1 MEDDGGD
8 DPAAHAGQQVLV
20 LGRAERRDEA
30 RDPPPNGIAAT
41 ARAPWPTAPVAAHF
55 QPAKISSAAA
65 EALVLDSEVRTAF
78 SAAVILREVS

>member
-20 LGRAERRDEA
+20 LGRADRRDEA

-41 ARAPWPTAPVAAHF
+41 ARAPWPAAPVAAHF
-55 QPAKISSAAA
+55 QPAAAA
-65 EALVLDSEVRTAF
+65 LALDSEVTTAF

>member
-20 LGRAERRDEA
+20 LGRADRRDEA

-41 ARAPWPTAPVAAHF
+41 ARAPWPAAPVAAHF
-55 QPAKISSAAA
+55 QPAKISSAALA
-65 EALVLDSEVRTAF
+65 LDSEVTTAF
-78 SAAVILREVS
+78 SAVVILREVS